1 MDYRTRMKVTFGAI
15 LLFFLVLS
23 GLILRPYLVAIASGF
38 LLGYVFYPL
47 YNFLLKRV
55 KRKNISALIVTF
67 IVLIVVL
74 VPMFFL
80 VKQALNQAKTAF
92 VVLAERL
99 RSQDLIAAESCGED
113 ASILCR
119 INEAYNR
126 FMEDEGVRKML
137 EPMLQSVQDWL
148 WKRAS
153 GIILAV
159 PRFVL
164 NLVVTLLVMFGTFVE
179 SETIVVKLRAL
190 IPLSRK
196 DESVLFKR
204 VHSTMHALI
213 YGHLMAAFAQ
223 AVVGTI
229 ALLIL
234 GISSPIF
241 WGALMWLTAMIP
253 FVGAPVVWLPI
264 AIGLIVTGSL
274 VKGIFLFVWGIIIIG
289 SIDNV
294 IRTLVVSERTHM
306 SMVVILLGIAGGIS
320 VFGFLGLIFGP
331 LILSIT
337 ATVLELYPEEHVG
350 RRADVKR

>member
-1 MDYRTRMKVTFGAI
+1 MRIAFGAI

-23 GLILRPYLVAIASGF
+23 GLILRPYLVALASGF

-47 YNFLLKRV
+47 YKYLLKHV
-55 KRKNISALIVTF
+55 KKKNISALIVTF
-67 IVLIVVL
+67 LVLIVVL
-74 VPMFFL
+74 VPLFFL
-80 VKQALNQAKTAF
+80 GKQAINQAKTAF
-92 VVLAERL
+92 VELTERL
-99 RSQDLIAAESCGED
+99 RSQELVAAEGCGED
-113 ASILCR
+113 ASTLCR
-119 INEAYNR
+119 INEAYYHL
-126 FMEDEGVRKML
+126 MEDEGVRKML
-137 EPMLQSVQDWL
+137 EPTLQSIQDWL
-148 WKRAS
+148 WKKAS

-164 NLVVTLLVMFGTFVE
+164 NLVVALLVMFGTLVE
-179 SETIVVKLRAL
+179 GEMMAEKLRSF

-196 DESVLFKR
+196 DESAMFKR

-213 YGHLMAAFAQ
+213 YGHITAALAQ
-223 AVVGTI
+223 AVAGTI

-241 WGALMWLTAMIP
+241 WGALMWLTSMIP

-264 AIGLIVTGSL
+264 AIGLIITGSV
-274 VKGIFLFVWGIIIIG
+274 VKGIILFVWGIIVIG

-306 SMVVILLGIAGGIS
+306 SMVVIFLGIAGGVS
-320 VFGFLGLIFGP
+320 VFGFPGLIFGP

-337 ATVLELYPEEHVG
+337 ATVLELYPEEHMG
-350 RRADVKR
+350 R